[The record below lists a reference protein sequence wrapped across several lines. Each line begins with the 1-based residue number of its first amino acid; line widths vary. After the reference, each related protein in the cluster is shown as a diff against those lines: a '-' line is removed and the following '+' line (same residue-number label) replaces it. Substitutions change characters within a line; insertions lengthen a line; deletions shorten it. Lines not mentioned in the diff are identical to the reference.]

1 LLSLLAALLVCT
13 VLASSEVARHALR
26 IVRYEWLEGRPLI
39 WSVPRTVA
47 ACRARTGESHI
58 VLLAIGQSNAANSV
72 RGRYRP
78 SGRVLNF
85 HEGRCFTGEDP
96 VPGATGTG
104 GSVWNRLGDLML
116 GTRRFETVLVAS
128 LAVDA
133 TSIADWSPGGSLDA
147 RLRDSLREL
156 RVHGLEPTHVLW
168 HQGERDTQLGTGK
181 ATYVRHFSRL
191 LANLRA
197 NGLEAPVYVARA
209 SYCRGRTSEAVRA
222 AQRAVVDARAGVL
235 AGPDTDTLVG
245 PGLRHDDCHFSAFG
259 AALHAALWRDAL
271 LSAQR

>member
-1 LLSLLAALLVCT
+1 M
-13 VLASSEVARHALR
+13 
-26 IVRYEWLEGRPLI
+26 P
-39 WSVPRTVA
+39 
-47 ACRARTGESHI
+47 ACGTAC
-58 VLLAIGQSNAANSV
+58 ANSACTASN
-72 RGRYRP
+72 P
-78 SGRVLNF
+78 PMCS
-85 HEGRCFTGEDP
+85 
-96 VPGATGTG
+96 
-104 GSVWNRLGDLML
+104 
-116 GTRRFETVLVAS
+116 GTRVSVTRSTWV
-128 LAVDA
+128 
-133 TSIADWSPGGSLDA
+133 
-147 RLRDSLREL
+147 
-156 RVHGLEPTHVLW
+156 
-168 HQGERDTQLGTGK
+168 GK